1 MRWFILALGLVAGM
15 RPAMANDFDYY
26 VLALSWS
33 PSWCAIEGDVK
44 KSEQCSPD
52 KDFGWSLHGLWPQF
66 HRGYPSYCQTI
77 KYPPSRR
84 ATNEMM
90 DIMGSSGLAWH
101 QWKKHGSCTDL
112 DGQDYLDLSRLAY
125 NSIVRPS
132 VFRKLDKPVRLPAA
146 VIEEAFI
153 KANPALEPDM
163 ITVTCKKEWIQE
175 VRICLSKTLEP
186 VPCGQDVIRDCSLT
200 RAILP
205 PIR

>member
-1 MRWFILALGLVAGM
+1 MGGGDKNLIELAGKPVLRHVLDRVDFANRPIMLNANGDPVAASDCQ
-15 RPAMANDFDYY
+15 RLKSECD
-26 VLALSWS
+26 S
-33 PSWCAIEGDVK
+33 AIDDPYPTGSFTSKGTTNVMGDV
-44 KSEQCSPD
+44 EE
-52 KDFGWSLHGLWPQF
+52 FVFAG
-66 HRGYPSYCQTI
+66 
-77 KYPPSRR
+77 
-84 ATNEMM
+84 
-90 DIMGSSGLAWH
+90 
-101 QWKKHGSCTDL
+101 TDL

-125 NSIVRPS
+125 TSIVRPS

-153 KANPALEPDM
+153 KANPALDPDM
-163 ITVTCKKEWIQE
+163 ITVTCKKECIQE

>member
-33 PSWCAIEGDVK
+33 PSWCAIEGDAK
-44 KSEQCSPD
+44 KSEQCNPD

-101 QWKKHGSCTDL
+101 Q
-112 DGQDYLDLSRLAY
+112 
-125 NSIVRPS
+125 
-132 VFRKLDKPVRLPAA
+132 
-146 VIEEAFI
+146 
-153 KANPALEPDM
+153 
-163 ITVTCKKEWIQE
+163 
-175 VRICLSKTLEP
+175 
-186 VPCGQDVIRDCSLT
+186 
-200 RAILP
+200 
-205 PIR
+205 